1 MDNSRNIE
9 KMVNM
14 GFRIGQMSAMYA
26 NSFMHGVNQFLK
38 YMDRDKSAKLLHQ
51 YINRGGDI
59 AVSFCHAEYLNKL
72 DRRLS
77 AEGITHVKAYNSIT
91 GENTGMLLYAD
102 YNSVKVSKIL
112 NQFRSEIGKHGMSEH
127 EAIYEKS
134 DMSVFR
140 IGQLDYYKAR
150 LYLEHAKEIEADLA
164 ISEENDGSYVIKYNA
179 CDQDKVQLIRKIISL
194 ELSASAGEALKK
206 QMDFENEKIL
216 KIDKMLSDHKFY
228 YEKYVCGLDGSMI
241 HLKNEYL
248 FYYGNEGTFKLD
260 KRNPNFYKTAVGLV
274 ATIKQPVI
282 LGQKQYDYYKNLTI
296 NEKNQFLMQY
306 ELKNGR
312 PKLSREEVQSI
323 KLIREKVLRY
333 ELKLSLENPIQFKL
347 HYAFENDE
355 MRMAAFIEAD
365 QINEFSNE
373 EMKLYEKKMNEELLV
388 TADKIYDE
396 LQEEVLQDHMIR
408 KSLENQ
414 ILSNDLEIDFERIE
428 TEYEYIKNCD
438 ENEYDGYEMMERIME
453 DMEDSFDDRSLY

>member
-1 MDNSRNIE
+1 M
-9 KMVNM
+9 
-14 GFRIGQMSAMYA
+14 
-26 NSFMHGVNQFLK
+26 
-38 YMDRDKSAKLLHQ
+38 
-51 YINRGGDI
+51 
-59 AVSFCHAEYLNKL
+59 
-72 DRRLS
+72 
-77 AEGITHVKAYNSIT
+77 
-91 GENTGMLLYAD
+91 
-102 YNSVKVSKIL
+102 
-112 NQFRSEIGKHGMSEH
+112 
-127 EAIYEKS
+127 
-134 DMSVFR
+134 
-140 IGQLDYYKAR
+140 
-150 LYLEHAKEIEADLA
+150 
-164 ISEENDGSYVIKYNA
+164 
-179 CDQDKVQLIRKIISL
+179 
-194 ELSASAGEALKK
+194 
-206 QMDFENEKIL
+206 
-216 KIDKMLSDHKFY
+216 
-228 YEKYVCGLDGSMI
+228 
-241 HLKNEYL
+241 
-248 FYYGNEGTFKLD
+248 
-260 KRNPNFYKTAVGLV
+260 

-365 QINEFSNE
+365 RINEFSNE

-388 TADKIYDE
+388 AADKIYDE

-428 TEYEYIKNCD
+428 TEYEYIKNCH
-438 ENEYDGYEMMERIME
+438 ENEYNSYEMMERIME